1 MNEEVERIFPQV
13 WNDLLENRKVV
24 AQDKPLGVVLG
35 GVPGSGKSILI
46 GIIEKQLDGNVIPI
60 NGDDFRIYHP
70 DFKNIYSQ
78 YGSDYPIY
86 TSNFSNKMVE
96 KVIEEAIKN
105 KFNVII
111 EGTFRSSEVP
121 IGTLSNLKNQGYDT
135 KAMVIATEKDVAW
148 KSTIDRYEND
158 KRNGFYAR
166 KVDKK
171 AFDFIANN
179 LAKNAKSVFDSGKAN
194 SFEIYSREG
203 KLFDSLNGGGNDIE
217 KIINQKL
224 NASSQ
229 KQNIKSDI
237 SSLFLNKLS
246 RYSKLD
252 PVKPIS
258 VKELYQVEQGLSQ
271 SHKLKKTKV
280 FKR

>member
-1 MNEEVERIFPQV
+1 MSSEIDNAFHQI
-13 WNDLLENRKVV
+13 WNDLLENRNVTS
-24 AQDKPLGVVLG
+24 QEKPLGVVLG
-35 GVPGSGKSILI
+35 GIPGSGKSILI
-46 GIIEKQLDGNVIPI
+46 KKIDNQLNKNIIPI

-70 DFKNIYSQ
+70 NFKNIYAEHK
-78 YGSDYPIY
+78 GDFPKY
-86 TSNFSNKMVE
+86 TSDFSNKMVE
-96 KVIEEAIKN
+96 RVIEEAIKN
-105 KFNVII
+105 KFNVIV
-111 EGTFRSSEVP
+111 EGTFRNPQVP
-121 IGTLSNLKNQGYDT
+121 IGTLSKFIEHGYDT
-135 KAMVIATEKDVAW
+135 KAMVIATNKNTAW
-148 KSTIDRYEND
+148 ESTIDRYNQD
-158 KRNGFYAR
+158 LKNGFYAR
-166 KVDKK
+166 KVDRDVFELV
-171 AFDFIANN
+171 AAN
-179 LAKNAKSVFDSGKAN
+179 LAKNTKIVFDSGKAS

-203 KLFDSLNGGGNDIE
+203 KLFDSLNGDGNDIE